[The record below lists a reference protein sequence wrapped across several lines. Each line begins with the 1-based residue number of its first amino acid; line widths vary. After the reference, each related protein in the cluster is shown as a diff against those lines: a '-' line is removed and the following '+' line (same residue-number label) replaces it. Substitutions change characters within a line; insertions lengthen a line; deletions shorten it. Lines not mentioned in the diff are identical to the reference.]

1 MNWEDAR
8 QIIWLF
14 IGLLGSEILGFFI
27 LEVFKHPLVR
37 DAERDYKECMEHFN
51 ATFHKGGKV

>member
-1 MNWEDAR
+1 MNWEDSR

-14 IGLLGSEILGFFI
+14 VGLLGSEVLCFFI

-37 DAERDYKECMEHFN
+37 DAERDYKEFMEHL
-51 ATFHKGGKV
+51 HKGGKV

>member
-14 IGLLGSEILGFFI
+14 VGLLCFEILGLFM

-37 DAERDYKECMEHFN
+37 DAERDYKEFMEYYN
-51 ATFHKGGKV
+51 SIKGGKV